1 MKLLIIWFILDKD
14 ECRTKDPCDENANCN
29 NTDGS
34 FACRCH
40 SGFSGDGL
48 ICTGAYYFIRFT
60 NLDIYPCLIVA
71 PPHFV
76 IDKA

>member
-14 ECRTKDPCDENANCN
+14 ECTTKDPCDENANCN

-34 FACRCH
+34 FVCRCH

-48 ICTGAYYFIRFT
+48 ICTGAYYFIRLT

-71 PPHFV
+71 PHHFV
-76 IDKA
+76 IAKA